1 MLHQTITPRAFDA
14 IVGQFTCK
22 ADRELECYATL
33 NGEQIIWTAFFQ
45 EEEDPHYGFN
55 SRHEVCPAIR
65 CTLVGAYDSECM
77 WAGNRDEITAMIGDA
92 AVAAWEA
99 QAEERANG

>member
-14 IVGQFTCK
+14 IVSQFTCK
-22 ADRELECYATL
+22 ADRELECYATI
-33 NGEQIIWTAFFQ
+33 NGEQIIWTAFF
-45 EEEDPHYGFN
+45 EDDEDPQYGFN

-77 WAGNRDEITAMIGDA
+77 WAGNRDELIKKIGDA

-99 QAEERANG
+99 QAEEEANG